1 MQFWASCVSGFLSL
15 RGFPVVECS
24 AHVCYVAGITVESF
38 STFLNIFSSSSCLKR
53 RKWPLIKTISTR
65 MKTEMVYDSAGTSG
79 HQVELKRREWLVKN
93 DFKLGCCFDDSL
105 QKYVVFLSQV
115 VPVGCT
121 YTPLKDRPDL
131 PPICYDPVLCSRNS
145 CRAVLNP
152 FWYVVTKKYTRNT
165 WQQKC
170 VLLWRVFTTIRLL
183 FSWLLVSLFY
193 SQVDYRSKVWHC
205 NFCFQ
210 RNAVSIY
217 RFISSGWYVSLTTY
231 LSLYDYM

>member
-1 MQFWASCVSGFLSL
+1 
-15 RGFPVVECS
+15 
-24 AHVCYVAGITVESF
+24 
-38 STFLNIFSSSSCLKR
+38 
-53 RKWPLIKTISTR
+53 

-165 WQQKC
+165 DSRS
-170 VLLWRVFTTIRLL
+170 VY
-183 FSWLLVSLFY
+183 FSDVSLRQFVCFFPDCSY
-193 SQVDYRSKVWHC
+193 LYFIAKWTTDLKSGIVTFASKEM
-205 NFCFQ
+205 
-210 RNAVSIY
+210 
-217 RFISSGWYVSLTTY
+217 L
-231 LSLYDYM
+231 